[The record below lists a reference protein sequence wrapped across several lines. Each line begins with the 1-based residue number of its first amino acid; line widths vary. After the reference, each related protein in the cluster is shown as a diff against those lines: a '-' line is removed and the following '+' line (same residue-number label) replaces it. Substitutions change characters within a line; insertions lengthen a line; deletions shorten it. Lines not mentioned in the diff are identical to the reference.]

1 MRRRTIESPVSTG
14 TESVLFN
21 AVPLLVLAGVYLA
34 VTAAVTPGVWRHGRA
49 AHPLD
54 YAVMTVFPSVGVA
67 ASILAILVLEEQR
80 PIGGQTWVAFSAIA
94 IATVPALVFLFH
106 WRDRA
111 LVVGGVRRV
120 RDAEERMSARD
131 RELAAVASISNA
143 LVRASDPEA
152 AARPLVRQ
160 VQELL
165 GVDFGGVVLVDEAA
179 TTASGLLAELDG
191 REVDWWPK
199 LRLDLHNEPSG
210 TARAV
215 VAAAPLTVY
224 DVKASPFISR
234 RLIER
239 LDAQSGVWVPMI
251 AEERVIGV
259 LTAIE
264 TRKKRAFSQE
274 ETALLQALA
283 GEAALALDRIRSS
296 DALADALG
304 ENQRRLEQQEAL
316 LHAAQVV
323 TSELELEPVLQRLV
337 EEVTKLL
344 RADAADCYLLDK
356 SRGLLRCAAV
366 HGLDP
371 ALIGFEFVPDDSI
384 TALAPRRESP

>member
-120 RDAEERMSARD
+120 RDAEERMSAR
-131 RELAAVASISNA
+131 
-143 LVRASDPEA
+143 VRARDPEA